1 MKTTDFKFNGS
12 PLSYELKDN
21 GYIIYN
27 DGQPWIKQLDDENG
41 QFGKPIDK
49 NKSYEENCLA
59 QIEELCTVPEP
70 TPDSSASADVETL
83 KAQVEYLA
91 MMSDVDLSTVTEDAN
106 A

>member
-1 MKTTDFKFNGS
+1 MKTTDFKFNGN

-27 DGQPWIKQLDDENG
+27 DGQPWVKQLDDENG

-59 QIEELCTVPEP
+59 QIEELCAVREDAPAGATD
-70 TPDSSASADVETL
+70 TSTL
-83 KAQVEYLA
+83 QAQVEYLA
-91 MMSDVDLSTVTEDAN
+91 MMSGVDLDEASAE
-106 A
+106 

>member
-1 MKTTDFKFNGS
+1 M
-12 PLSYELKDN
+12 
-21 GYIIYN
+21 
-27 DGQPWIKQLDDENG
+27 DDENG

-91 MMSDVDLSTVTEDAN
+91 MMSNVDLSTVTEDAN

>member
-27 DGQPWIKQLDDENG
+27 DGQPWVKQLDDENG

-70 TPDSSASADVETL
+70 SKDETDIATL
-83 KAQVEYLA
+83 NAQVEYLA
-91 MMSDVDLSTVTEDAN
+91 MMSNVDLSTLSENAN